1 MIFRFQNPLFL
12 IFLAVWLLMIYR
24 WYSRRQRQVF
34 IFSSL
39 REIGNVPCSLASRL
53 KPFVYGLIWLGG
65 ILLILA
71 LARPQKGREEFRVR
85 TDGISIAMC
94 LDRSGS
100 MQAMDF
106 VIDRHQV
113 NRLEVVKKVFRDF
126 ILGSKGFAG
135 RQNDLVS
142 LIAFGGY
149 VDSICPLT
157 LDHQSL
163 AEMLT
168 MIECPKPP
176 MDRNGRPIDSPV
188 LEQESATAI
197 GDALLTAVNRLK
209 ESKSKSKVIV
219 LLSDGVQNT
228 GIVTAEEA
236 AKIAKEFGIKV
247 YTIGIGTNGPVPFPS
262 YTQDGQVVY
271 TREILELDEK
281 TLRAIAKE
289 TDGKYYHVD
298 DTDALKNVCAEIDQL
313 EKSSIESRS
322 FTKYNELYKYFL
334 LPGLGFLCL
343 GLCLVFTRFRRIP

>member
-12 IFLAVWLLMIYR
+12 ILALVGVAVLYWHMR
-24 WYSRRQRQVF
+24 KRNRQVF
-34 IFSSL
+34 VFSTLSEFSGL
-39 REIGNVPCSLASRL
+39 PGSWADLL
-53 KPFVYGLIWLGG
+53 KPFVRGLVWVGVF
-65 ILLILA
+65 LLVIA

-85 TDGISIAMC
+85 TDGIAIAMC

-106 VIDRHQV
+106 VVDRRQV
-113 NRLEVVKKVFRDF
+113 NRLDVVKKVFRDF
-126 ILGSKGFAG
+126 ILGDKKFEG
-135 RQNDLVS
+135 RKNDLVS

-163 AEMLT
+163 TEMLS
-168 MIECPKPP
+168 MVECPKPLV
-176 MDRNGRPIDSPV
+176 DREGRPIRSSV

-236 AKIAKEFGIKV
+236 AETAREFGIKV
-247 YTIGIGTNGPVPFPS
+247 YTIGIGSNGPVPFPS
-262 YTQDGQVVY
+262 YTPDGRVVY
-271 TREILELDEK
+271 TREILELDEQ
-281 TLRAIAKE
+281 TLRNVAQK
-289 TDGKYYHVD
+289 TDGKYYHVN
-298 DTDALKNVCAEIDQL
+298 DTDALKNVCADIDQL
-313 EKSSIESRS
+313 EKSTIESRS
-322 FTKYNELYKYFL
+322 FTRYNELYQYFL
-334 LPGLGFLCL
+334 LPGLICLCL
-343 GLCLVFTRFRRIP
+343 GLCLIFTRFRRVP